1 MNTCDILCL
10 HFQVYTFFNTSPDS
24 SVSAGAWSLVDQ
36 WRLNTL
42 TSKPGNVAAVVPF
55 SRPVKPDF
63 SSLYHQQV
71 YFRQNFVKNRVLM
84 LCLNMLNSRLT
95 IRNYFFSIYENVFT
109 KKTFYFIA

>member
-1 MNTCDILCL
+1 MNICDILCL

-42 TSKPGNVAAVVPF
+42 ASKPGNVAAVVPF

-63 SSLYHQQV
+63 SALYHQQV
-71 YFRQNFVKNRVLM
+71 YFSILDNIYLKCVCSFNFVKLVNRI
-84 LCLNMLNSRLT
+84 SRLPP
-95 IRNYFFSIYENVFT
+95 RSYFSSIYENV
-109 KKTFYFIA
+109 IN